1 MKSQEDR
8 PAKDPMEGFLDFLVA
23 HATEKEPSPFFAA
36 RVCNMLADRKP
47 DILSAILRLA
57 RPVIP
62 VLASFSLVAL
72 AITYFIVPPAEMS
85 VSIPEILA
93 EPDTAV
99 EQITVEQVLS
109 SLSYEENG
117 LER

>member
-8 PAKDPMEGFLDFLVA
+8 PDRDPMEGFLDFLVA
-23 HATEKEPSPFFAA
+23 QAPGKEPSPFFAA
-36 RVCNMLADRKP
+36 RVCNLIADRKP

-57 RPVIP
+57 KPVIP
-62 VLASFSLVAL
+62 ALASFSLVAL

-93 EPDTAV
+93 EPETTV

-109 SLSYEENG
+109 SLSFEEDG